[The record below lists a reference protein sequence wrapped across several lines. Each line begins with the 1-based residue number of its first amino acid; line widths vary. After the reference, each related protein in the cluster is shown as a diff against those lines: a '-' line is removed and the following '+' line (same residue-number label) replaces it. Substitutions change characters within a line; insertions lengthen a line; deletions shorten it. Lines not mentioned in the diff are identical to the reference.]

1 MLAAFAPVLNNPG
14 GAHVGTNIRPM
25 FPYRTNIEGKWVSP
39 IAIGRAGTWLYT
51 WFEQAT
57 WHCGLATFE
66 QQWKIPS
73 VRVEHLGPGT
83 AIVRT

>member
-1 MLAAFAPVLNNPG
+1 
-14 GAHVGTNIRPM
+14 M

-51 WFEQAT
+51 WFEQAM

-73 VRVEHLGPGT
+73 VRVGTPGSWNSYRPNVST
-83 AIVRT
+83 V